1 MSGRLGE
8 SSTERIAL
16 GDKDWAGDSGDDFY
30 SGCRNDSKFPEND
43 PFKDFSYLNDQNRR
57 LNVPFGFR

>member
-1 MSGRLGE
+1 MTRIERETLVMTSTQGVE
-8 SSTERIAL
+8 MIVSS
-16 GDKDWAGDSGDDFY
+16 
-30 SGCRNDSKFPEND
+30 PEND